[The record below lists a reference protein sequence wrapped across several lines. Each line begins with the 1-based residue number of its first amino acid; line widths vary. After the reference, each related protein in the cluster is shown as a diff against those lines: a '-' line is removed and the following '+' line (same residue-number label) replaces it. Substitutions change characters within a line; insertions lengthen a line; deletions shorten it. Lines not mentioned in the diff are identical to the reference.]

1 MHAFRANSRTLGII
15 HTTATPGKAGTRY
28 GTVDIHDFTYSSP
41 NTEYEVIH
49 RLGAYIG

>member
-1 MHAFRANSRTLGII
+1 MHAFRAKSRTWGII
-15 HTTATPGKAGTRY
+15 HTTAAPVKAGTRY
-28 GTVDIHDFTYSSP
+28 GTVNMHEFTYSNP